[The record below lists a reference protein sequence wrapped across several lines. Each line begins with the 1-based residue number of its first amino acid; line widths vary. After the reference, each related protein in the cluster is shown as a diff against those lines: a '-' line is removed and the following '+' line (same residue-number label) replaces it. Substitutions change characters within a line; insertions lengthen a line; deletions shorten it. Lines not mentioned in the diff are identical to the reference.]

1 MSLPNDILS
10 TDCVV
15 SGVDMDVD
23 YTYEPPNY
31 IDALERGHCGLVEIY
46 SVKLGDTDLIL
57 VLNEETLADIE
68 DQLVRQHEEDLEPEY
83 PD

>member
-1 MSLPNDILS
+1 MNDLLT

-15 SGVDMDVD
+15 AGVDMDVD

-31 IDALERGHCGLVEIY
+31 IDALERGWCGLVEIY
-46 SVKLGDTDLIL
+46 AVKLGDIDLIL
-57 VLNEETLADIE
+57 VLNEETLQDIE
-68 DQLVRQHEEDLEPEY
+68 DQIISQHEEDLEPEY